1 MTQKSKARLFF
12 GLLIL
17 MITYV
22 GFVFYVSEPT
32 YSNIKERPVK
42 TFDFVAIPD
51 HLWHNIGDES
61 AYVVETGI
69 VLQTDGETALVCV
82 KSKYLGGNDDLYE
95 IKLKDHGKYRI
106 IGEGTFYHKV
116 NHYVGFNLMIITQFI
131 IGILLAILSIT
142 QVKLLSDLL

>member
-32 YSNIKERPVK
+32 YSNIKDRAIK

-51 HLWHNIGDES
+51 KYNLGDES
-61 AYVVETGI
+61 AYEVQTGI

-82 KSKYLGGNDDLYE
+82 KSRYMGGSDDLYE

-116 NHYVGFNLMIITQFI
+116 NYYVGFNIMIITQFI
-131 IGILLAILSIT
+131 IGILLAILGIT
-142 QVKLLSDLL
+142 QAKLLSDLL